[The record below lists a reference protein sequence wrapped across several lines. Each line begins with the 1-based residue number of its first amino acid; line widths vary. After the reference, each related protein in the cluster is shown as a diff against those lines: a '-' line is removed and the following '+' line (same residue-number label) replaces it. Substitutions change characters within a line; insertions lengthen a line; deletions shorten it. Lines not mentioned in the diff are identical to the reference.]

1 MSEMVMKQRWRITVT
16 GIVQGVGFR
25 PFVWRLAHQLGLTGF
40 VFNNPQGVVI
50 EAEGEASA
58 LTSFVQLLRT
68 NSPPLAVIDN
78 ISWQEIPLNG
88 DAEFRIV
95 ESHHDAERVVLIS
108 PDVATCD
115 DCLRELF
122 DPNDRRYRYPFLN
135 CTNCGPRFTIIVDV
149 PYDRERTTMAVFPM
163 CPDCEREYHDP
174 ADRRFHAQPTA
185 CPRCGPSVWLV
196 AKDERGEWREVCRGD
211 DAIRETARRLLE
223 GQIVA
228 IKGLGGYHIA
238 CDAAN
243 EVAVKRLRESKHR
256 EFKPFALMVPDLGTA
271 RQLVFMNPEEEAL
284 LTSWRRPIVLMKRRP
299 NAPVAESVAPK
310 HRDLGIMLPYTPLHH
325 LLMNEVKRTLV
336 MTSGNLSD
344 EPIAYKEDDA
354 FKRLNKMV
362 DAFLVHNREI
372 HIRCDDSVT
381 RIFNGRELLIRRSR
395 GYAPQP
401 VLLPFEVP
409 KPILAVG
416 AMLKNTFALCRG
428 RYAFISHHIGDL
440 DNYAAYRAFL
450 EGVEHF
456 KRLFAIE
463 PQAVAYDLHPD
474 YPSTRF
480 ALDYAEEHNLPA
492 IGVQHHHAHVA
503 SVMAEYGLS
512 GPVIGVA
519 YDGTGYGSDGTVWGG
534 EILVATYEGFERAA
548 HLEYVP
554 MPGGEKAVREA
565 WRMAASWLN
574 HVFSD
579 EVEKLD
585 IGIAQRVGI
594 DKWRK
599 VLSLLR
605 SDLPQ
610 PQTSSVG
617 RLFDAVA
624 SLLGICDFSAYE
636 GHPAIWLEMEAARWL
651 QSEGSGNEFG
661 VQSEGCD
668 FERLTFAFELTDTQP
683 IIMKAGTVIEG
694 IVDALK
700 RGEPAGKIAA
710 QFHAAVADV
719 TLRACLK
726 IRERTGTNEVVL
738 SGGVMQN
745 VLLLSWLVPLLERAG
760 FSVFVP
766 TKLPPNDGGICFGQ
780 AAICA
785 CALRVGG

>member
-1 MSEMVMKQRWRITVT
+1 MKRRWQIKVT

-25 PFVWRLAHQLGLTGF
+25 PFVWRLAHRLGLTGF

-50 EAEGEASA
+50 EAEGEPKS
-58 LTSFVQLLRT
+58 LETFVRLLKT
-68 NSPPLAVIDN
+68 DAPPLAVVESV
-78 ISWQEIPLNG
+78 SWQEIPLNG
-88 DAEFRIV
+88 DTEFKIV
-95 ESHHDAERVVLIS
+95 ESHSDAERVALIS

-135 CTNCGPRFTIIVDV
+135 CTNCGPRFTIIVDI

-174 ADRRFHAQPTA
+174 SDRRFHAQPTA
-185 CPRCGPSVWLV
+185 CPRCGPQVRLI
-196 AKDERGEWREVCRGD
+196 ARCEDGEWKEVCQGD
-211 DAIRETARRLLE
+211 EAIKETARRLVE

-228 IKGLGGYHIA
+228 IKGLGGYHLA

-243 EVAVKRLRESKHR
+243 EAAVGRLRRSKHR
-256 EFKPFALMVPDLGTA
+256 EFKPFALMAPDLETA
-271 RQLVFMNPEEEAL
+271 HQLAFISPEEEAL
-284 LTSWRRPIVLMKRRP
+284 LTSWRRPIVLMRRRP
-299 NAPVAESVAPK
+299 EAKVAESVAPM

-325 LLMNEVKRTLV
+325 LLMTEIKRALV

-344 EPIAYKEDDA
+344 EPIAYKDDDA
-354 FKRLNKMV
+354 FKRLGKMV

-381 RIFNGRELLIRRSR
+381 RVVKGQELLIRRSR

-401 VLLPFEVP
+401 VLLPFETP
-409 KPILAVG
+409 LPLLAVG
-416 AMLKNTFALCRG
+416 AMLKNTFALCRN

-440 DNYAAYRAFL
+440 DNYSAFGAFV

-480 ALDYAEEHNLPA
+480 ALDYAESNGLPS

-503 SVMAEYGLS
+503 AVMAEYGLE

-519 YDGTGYGSDGTVWGG
+519 YDGTGYGTDGTIWGG
-534 EILVATYEGFERAA
+534 EILLATYEGFERAA
-548 HLEYVP
+548 HLECVP
-554 MPGGEKAVREA
+554 MPGGERAVREA
-565 WRMAASWLN
+565 WRMAASWLRQT
-574 HVFSD
+574 FGDDGERLAFGID
-579 EVEKLD
+579 E
-585 IGIAQRVGI
+585 RVGEER
-594 DKWRK
+594 WRQIWK
-599 VLSLLR
+599 LLR

-610 PQTSSVG
+610 PQTSSIG

-624 SLLGICDFSAYE
+624 SLLGICDFGAYE
-636 GHPAIWLEMEAARWL
+636 GHPAIWLEMAASRWT
-651 QSEGSGNEFG
+651 GKFN
-661 VQSEGCD
+661 D
-668 FERLTFAFELTDTQP
+668 AFEQPPFRFELTDSEP
-683 IIMKAGTVIEG
+683 IVLKATSVIEG
-694 IVDALK
+694 IVEGLK
-700 RGEPAGKIAA
+700 RNLPAEQIAA
-710 QFHAAVADV
+710 QFHAAVADA
-719 TLRACLK
+719 TLRACIK
-726 IRERTGTNEVVL
+726 IRERTGVKDVVL

-745 VLLLSWLVPLLERAG
+745 VLLLGWLIDLLKLEG
-760 FSVFVP
+760 FRVFVP

-780 AAICA
+780 AAVA
-785 CALRVGG
+785 ARLLASGA

>member
-1 MSEMVMKQRWRITVT
+1 M
-16 GIVQGVGFR
+16 QGVGFR
-25 PFVWRLAHQLGLTGF
+25 PFVWRLAHKLGLTGF
-40 VFNNPQGVVI
+40 VFNNPKGVVI
-50 EAEGEASA
+50 EAEGDGEA
-58 LTSFVQLLRT
+58 LTSFVHLLKADA
-68 NSPPLAVIDN
+68 PPLAVIDN

-88 DAEFRIV
+88 DTEFKIV

-174 ADRRFHAQPTA
+174 NDRRFHAQPTA
-185 CPRCGPSVWLV
+185 CPRCGPQVKLI
-196 AKDERGEWREVCRGD
+196 AKSENGEWVEICQGD
-211 DAIRETARRLLE
+211 EAIKEAARRLVQ

-228 IKGLGGYHIA
+228 IKGLGGYHLA

-243 EVAVKRLRESKHR
+243 ELAVKRLRESKHR
-256 EFKPFALMVPDLGTA
+256 EFKPFALMAPDIETA
-271 RQLVFMNPEEEAL
+271 RQLVFTSPEEEAL
-284 LTSWRRPIVLMKRRP
+284 LTSWRRPIVLMRRRP
-299 NAPVAESVAPK
+299 NANVAESVAPK

-325 LLMNEVKRTLV
+325 LLMSEVRQTLV

-344 EPIAYKEDDA
+344 EPIAYKDDDA
-354 FKRLNKMV
+354 FNRLSGMV

-381 RIFNGRELLIRRSR
+381 RIVNGQELLIRRSR

-401 VLLPFEVP
+401 VLLPFETLSP
-409 KPILAVG
+409 LFAAG
-416 AMLKNTFALCRG
+416 AMLKNTFALCRN

-440 DNYAAYRAFL
+440 DNYAAYCAFV

-463 PQAVAYDLHPD
+463 PQVVAYDLHPD
-474 YPSTRF
+474 YLSTRY
-480 ALDYAEEHNLPA
+480 ALDYAEEHDLSA

-503 SVMAEYGLS
+503 AVMAEYGLE

-519 YDGTGYGSDGTVWGG
+519 YDGTGYGIDGTIWGG
-534 EILVATYEGFERAA
+534 EILLATYEKFERAA

-554 MPGGEKAVREA
+554 MPGGERAVREA
-565 WRMAASWLN
+565 WRMAASWLRQTFGDDGEK
-574 HVFSD
+574 FSC
-579 EVEKLD
+579 
-585 IGIAQRVGI
+585 GIAERVGE
-594 DKWRK
+594 DRWRRIWT
-599 VLSLLR
+599 LLR

-610 PQTSSVG
+610 PQTSSIG

-624 SLLGICDFSAYE
+624 SLLGICDVGAYE
-636 GHPAIWLEMEAARWL
+636 GHPAIWLEMAAAQWTDRF
-651 QSEGSGNEFG
+651 SE
-661 VQSEGCD
+661 D
-668 FERLTFAFELTDTQP
+668 FVEPPFTFELTDTEP
-683 IIMKAGTVIEG
+683 IVMKAAPVITGVVE
-694 IVDALK
+694 AL
-700 RGEPAGKIAA
+700 RRNLPVEQIAF
-710 QFHAAVADV
+710 QFHAAVADA
-719 TLRACLK
+719 TLRTCIK
-726 IRERTGTNEVVL
+726 IRERTGVNEVVL

-745 VLLLSWLVPLLERAG
+745 VLLLNWLIGLLNREG
-760 FSVFVP
+760 FKVFVP

-780 AAICA
+780 AAIA
-785 CALRVGG
+785 AKLLEE

>member
-1 MSEMVMKQRWRITVT
+1 MSAIVMKQRWRITVT

-50 EAEGEASA
+50 EAEGEADA

-68 NSPPLAVIDN
+68 KSPPLAVIDN

-88 DAEFRIV
+88 DAEFKII

-196 AKDERGEWREVCRGD
+196 AKDEKGEWREVCRGD
-211 DAIRETARRLLE
+211 DAIRETARRLFE

-256 EFKPFALMVPDLGTA
+256 EFKPFALMVPDLETV

-299 NAPVAESVAPK
+299 NAPVAESVAPR

-325 LLMNEVKRTLV
+325 LLMSEVKRTLV

-344 EPIAYKEDDA
+344 EPIAYKDDDA
-354 FKRLNKMV
+354 FNRLSGMV

-381 RIFNGRELLIRRSR
+381 RVFNGRELLIRRSR

-450 EGVEHF
+450 EGIEHF

-512 GPVIGVA
+512 SPVIGVA
-519 YDGTGYGSDGTVWGG
+519 YDGTGYGSDRTIWGG

-548 HLEYVP
+548 HLESVP

-574 HVFSD
+574 RVFGD
-579 EVEKLD
+579 GVEKLD
-585 IGIAQRVGI
+585 IGIAQRVGS
-594 DKWRK
+594 DRWRK
-599 VLSLLR
+599 LLNLLR

-610 PQTSSVG
+610 PQTSSMG
-617 RLFDAVA
+617 RLFDAAA
-624 SLLGICDFSAYE
+624 SLLGICDFGAYE

-651 QSEGSGNEFG
+651 QEEESEKRCG
-661 VQSEGCD
+661 VRSSECD
-668 FERLTFAFELTDTQP
+668 FEKLPFAFELSETEP
-683 IIMKAGTVIEG
+683 IVMKAGTVIEG

-700 RGEPAGKIAA
+700 RGEPVGKIAA

-726 IRERTGTNEVVL
+726 IRERTGINEVVL

-745 VLLLSWLVPLLERAG
+745 VLLLSWLFPSLEREG

-780 AAICA
+780 AAICG
-785 CALRVGG
+785 CVLRVES